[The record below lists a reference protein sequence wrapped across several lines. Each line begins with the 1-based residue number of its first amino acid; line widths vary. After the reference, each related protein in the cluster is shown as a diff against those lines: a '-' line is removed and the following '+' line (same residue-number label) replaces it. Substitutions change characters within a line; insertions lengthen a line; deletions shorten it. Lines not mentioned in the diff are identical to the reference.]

1 MTQTGQNWSS
11 WNGTRPR
18 ATPSVTNPQGLSCS
32 LTRTSTFRG
41 LRHFSEPWHGPISVN
56 TPIRQRKL
64 EMDNS
69 DDSTAE
75 EEGGRGIRR
84 G

>member
-1 MTQTGQNWSS
+1 
-11 WNGTRPR
+11 
-18 ATPSVTNPQGLSCS
+18 
-32 LTRTSTFRG
+32 
-41 LRHFSEPWHGPISVN
+41 VN